1 MTVNERL
8 NSNDIRLLLN
18 QLGINWD
25 KKKPDEN
32 GWITINSPLRED
44 KNPSFGLNINTGA
57 FRDHGNGD
65 SGDIVILIENMKKVD
80 RNEVIHWIDKQVS
93 IYNSNDY
100 SNGREPKGPARQSKI
115 FWTPERMLLLT
126 EAQRRLQ
133 EEPDHVVVQQAYNYD
148 QLAYD
153 TLSFYGCGIIN
164 KYGHDWMAIPYETG
178 CQLYRRA
185 NEQKVIATLKGSSP
199 SSCFFGTRRLEEG
212 RQALLIAKSPREAML
227 FHQTYPD
234 GPNIV
239 GLATGEISKLSRKQI
254 TWLKGEIRTG
264 SYSNIFVLM
273 DCDTNAAYK
282 TAKSLTTGVKSIA
295 EHKEVSLFNIS
306 NTTGGNSKDFT
317 DLIQSGLDEDTFKQL
332 YQQREIINS
341 ETQSITSKNDLDI
354 SPDDLRLPERLRDK
368 LPSAIQDYL
377 TYSSPLSDVP
387 NEFLITPFLAITGS
401 AIGRRRYVEVGGMT
415 IYPTIW
421 TVLFAGSSTLRKS
434 TALTLAK
441 KPFKPIMERFKDQY
455 DRDMVRWEQEK
466 ELYEDSDQ
474 EFNDPE
480 PIKRTLYCPDGFSDL
495 TFWESLRDNGS
506 LTSMPSEFTALWSEL
521 TRPRNSMRDL
531 ALSIFDAE
539 DSIRRTTKNAG
550 DIELENPVWCMA
562 GATTLPNFQRTLTS
576 NERASGLLQRILPIC
591 MEERTKEFRALTE
604 LQKPNSRL
612 YNRIINITDQLVE
625 INARPVIISLEAEQ
639 IFTEWSHNLNR
650 KAESLSERLPDI
662 GGYISR
668 LNVYGLKF
676 ALIFQQLDQPDEDIS
691 LRNMEAAIE
700 LSEWVL
706 HHIIY
711 MLDRNYI
718 FNRNYADRVKIREL
732 IERQSNNIMS
742 RTDLMNMSNF
752 DKDQLDKAINS
763 DIESGIIEEIKTDTG
778 GRPRIEYK
786 LLN

>member
-1 MTVNERL
+1 MTISERL
-8 NSNDIRLLLN
+8 NSNDIRLLLD

-25 KKKPDEN
+25 KKKSDEN
-32 GWITINSPLRED
+32 GWITISSPLRED

-65 SGDIVILIENMKKVD
+65 SGDIVILIENLKKVNRD
-80 RNEVIHWIDKQVS
+80 EAIHWIDKQVS
-93 IYNSNDY
+93 IYNSNGY
-100 SNGREPKGPARQSKI
+100 SKGREPREPAKQPKI
-115 FWTPERMLLLT
+115 FWTPERMLWLT
-126 EAQRRLQ
+126 EAQQRLQ
-133 EEPDHVVVQQAYNYD
+133 EEPDHSVIKQAYNYD

-153 TLSFYGCGIIN
+153 TLGFYGCGIIN
-164 KYGHDWMAIPYETG
+164 QYGHDWLAMPYETG
-178 CQLYRRA
+178 CQLYRRD
-185 NEQKVIATLKGSSP
+185 NEDKVIATLKGSSP
-199 SSCFFGTRRLEEG
+199 NSCFFGTRRLEEG
-212 RQALLIAKSPREAML
+212 KQALLIAKSPREAML
-227 FHQTYPD
+227 FHQTYPE
-234 GPNIV
+234 GPNVI
-239 GLATGEISKLSRKQI
+239 GLATGEIAKLSRKQKE
-254 TWLKGEIRTG
+254 WLKSEIYKG
-264 SYSNIFVLM
+264 SYRNIFVLL
-273 DCDTNAAYK
+273 DCDTSDADQ
-282 TAKSLTTGVKSIA
+282 TAKSLTADVKSIA
-295 EHKEVSLFNIS
+295 EHQEVSLFNIT
-306 NTTGGNSKDFT
+306 NTTDGHSKDFT
-317 DLIQSGLDEDTFKQL
+317 DLIKNGLDEPTFKQL
-332 YQQREIINS
+332 YQEREIIDTKS
-341 ETQSITSKNDLDI
+341 QSIASQSDLDI
-354 SPDDLRLPERLRDK
+354 SPEDLRLPERLREK
-368 LPSAIQDYL
+368 LPIAVQDYL
-377 TYSSPLSDVP
+377 EYSSPLSDVP
-387 NEFLITPFLAITGS
+387 NEFLITPFLAIAGAT
-401 AIGRRRYVEVGGMT
+401 IGRRRYVEVGGMT
-415 IYPTIW
+415 IYPAIW

-441 KPFKPIMERFKDQY
+441 KPFKPTMERFQNQY
-455 DRDMVRWEQEK
+455 ERDMVRWEQEK

-539 DSIRRTTKNAG
+539 DSIRRTTRNAG
-550 DIELENPVWCMA
+550 DIELQNPVWCMA
-562 GATTLPNFQRTLTS
+562 GATTIPNFQRTLTS

-591 MEERTKEFRALTE
+591 MEERTKQFKALTE

-612 YNRIINITDQLVE
+612 YNRITIITDQLVE
-625 INARPVIISLEAEQ
+625 MNARPVSISFEAER

-650 KAESLSERLPDI
+650 KAEFLSERLPDI

-691 LRNMEAAIE
+691 LGNMEAAIE

-752 DKDQLDKAINS
+752 DKDQLDRAISS
-763 DIESGIIEEIKTDTG
+763 DIESGIIEEIKTETG

>member
-1 MTVNERL
+1 
-8 NSNDIRLLLN
+8 
-18 QLGINWD
+18 
-25 KKKPDEN
+25 
-32 GWITINSPLRED
+32 
-44 KNPSFGLNINTGA
+44 
-57 FRDHGNGD
+57 
-65 SGDIVILIENMKKVD
+65 
-80 RNEVIHWIDKQVS
+80 
-93 IYNSNDY
+93 
-100 SNGREPKGPARQSKI
+100 
-115 FWTPERMLLLT
+115 
-126 EAQRRLQ
+126 
-133 EEPDHVVVQQAYNYD
+133 
-148 QLAYD
+148 
-153 TLSFYGCGIIN
+153 
-164 KYGHDWMAIPYETG
+164 
-178 CQLYRRA
+178 
-185 NEQKVIATLKGSSP
+185 
-199 SSCFFGTRRLEEG
+199 
-212 RQALLIAKSPREAML
+212 ML
-227 FHQTYPD
+227 FHQSNPE
-234 GPNIV
+234 GPNVV
-239 GLATGEISKLSRKQI
+239 GLATGELAKLSSKQI
-254 TWLKGEIRTG
+254 AWLKGEIHSG
-264 SYSNIFVLM
+264 SYSNILVLM
-273 DCDTNAAYK
+273 DCDTSDAYK
-282 TAKSLTTGVKSIA
+282 TAKNLTTNIKSIV
-295 EHKEVSLFNIS
+295 ENQEVALLNI
-306 NTTGGNSKDFT
+306 TKLTEGNSKDIT
-317 DLIQSGLDEDTFKQL
+317 DLIQSGLDEENFRLL
-332 YQQREIINS
+332 YKKREIVNT
-341 ETQSITSKNDLDI
+341 ETKSKTPKNVLDI

-368 LPSAIQDYL
+368 LPSAIKDYL

-401 AIGRRRYVEVGGMT
+401 AIGKRRYVEVGGMT

-455 DRDMVRWEQEK
+455 EKDMVRWEQEK

-591 MEERTKEFRALTE
+591 MEERTKQFKALTE
-604 LQKPNSRL
+604 LQRPDSRL
-612 YNRIINITDQLVE
+612 YHKISKVTEWLVE
-625 INARPVIISLEAEQ
+625 LESRPVSISFEAESL
-639 IFTEWSHNLNR
+639 FTEWSHNLNK

-662 GGYISR
+662 GGYVSR

-676 ALIFQQLDQPDEDIS
+676 ALIFQQLDRPDEDIS
-691 LRNMEAAIE
+691 LSNMEAAIE

-718 FNRNYADRVKIREL
+718 FKIMP
-732 IERQSNNIMS
+732 I
-742 RTDLMNMSNF
+742 
-752 DKDQLDKAINS
+752 A
-763 DIESGIIEEIKTDTG
+763 
-778 GRPRIEYK
+778 
-786 LLN
+786 